1 MPCPH
6 YDIKIVQRSKRQSA
20 VAAAAYQSGDQ
31 LFSEYDQRQK
41 SYSEKQGIVHTEILL
56 PENAPPGYADRNTLW
71 NTVEA
76 VENQWNSQLARRFIM
91 ALPRELSREEQIR
104 LMREYCQAQFVSKGM
119 IADFAIHDM
128 GDGNPHAHILL
139 TLRPMDE
146 QGHWLPKCRKEYV
159 LDEHGQRIK
168 MKNGE
173 WKSRR
178 VNTVDWNEQKYGEIW
193 RHEWEVIQNRYLEAA
208 GRQERVDLRSFERQ
222 NNPHAPQVHLGP
234 SASAMERRG
243 IQTNLGNLNRDIV
256 SANRLF
262 DSIRRVIR
270 DLKNWLAD
278 LSEKIGEQTAQKPEE
293 QNLAEVLSTY
303 MTLRH
308 DGRSDWSKAG
318 QTKAQ
323 VNDLKKMSAAIIFL
337 QSHDITT
344 VQKLGAHLDEARAT
358 ANSLRNQIRSN
369 DRRSSTIDAIIEAA
383 AVVRE
388 LKPLHDQY
396 MKIGWKS
403 KKEKFSGEH
412 ADELQ
417 RFNRALRLLK
427 KYEVTLPLDVKPL
440 QAEQAALKKSSAD
453 LTAQLEA
460 VQASL
465 DELKQVRWCVR
476 QVLPDALPTIIDGKK
491 SVLEQ
496 LESGQRKARLSQE
509 QQRQQAQQRKEMVT
523 VGRGTE
529 KPARAGDASLG

>member
-20 VAAAAYQSGDQ
+20 VAAAAYQSGDR

-56 PENAPPGYADRNTLW
+56 PENAPPEYADRNTLW
-71 NTVEA
+71 NAVEA
-76 VENQWNSQLARRFIM
+76 VESQWNSQLARRFIM

-119 IADFAIHDM
+119 IADFAIHDK

-146 QGHWLPKCRKEYV
+146 HGKWLPKCHKEYV

-193 RHEWEVIQNRYLEAA
+193 RHEWEAMQNRYLEAA
-208 GRQERVDLRSFERQ
+208 GRPERVDLRSFERQ
-222 NNPHAPQVHLGP
+222 DNPHAPQVHLGP

-243 IQTNLGNLNRDIV
+243 VQTNLGNLNREII

-270 DLKNWLAD
+270 DLKNWLTEI
-278 LSEKIGEQTAQKPEE
+278 SEKMKEQSVQEPEE
-293 QNLAEVLSTY
+293 QNLAEVLSAY

-308 DGRSDWSKAG
+308 DGRSDWSRAG

-344 VQKLGAHLDEARAT
+344 VQKLGVHLDEARAT
-358 ANSLRNQIRSN
+358 AGGLRNQIRSN
-369 DRRSSTIDAIIEAA
+369 DRRISTIDAIIEAA
-383 AVVRE
+383 AVVRG

-403 KKEKFSGEH
+403 KKEKFAGEH

-417 RFNRALRLLK
+417 RFNRAFRLLK
-427 KYEVTLPLDVKPL
+427 KYEISLPLDVKPL
-440 QAEQAALKKSSAD
+440 RAEQADLKKNSAE
-453 LTAQLEA
+453 LTAQLET
-460 VQASL
+460 VQSSL

-476 QVLPDALPTIIDGKK
+476 QVLPDALPTIIDGKQ

-496 LESGQRKARLSQE
+496 LEANQRKA
-509 QQRQQAQQRKEMVT
+509 QQAQEQRQTQQRKQN
-523 VGRGTE
+523 
-529 KPARAGDASLG
+529 KDHAQSL

>member
-1 MPCPH
+1 
-6 YDIKIVQRSKRQSA
+6 
-20 VAAAAYQSGDQ
+20 
-31 LFSEYDQRQK
+31 
-41 SYSEKQGIVHTEILL
+41 
-56 PENAPPGYADRNTLW
+56 
-71 NTVEA
+71 
-76 VENQWNSQLARRFIM
+76 
-91 ALPRELSREEQIR
+91 
-104 LMREYCQAQFVSKGM
+104 
-119 IADFAIHDM
+119 
-128 GDGNPHAHILL
+128 
-139 TLRPMDE
+139 
-146 QGHWLPKCRKEYV
+146 
-159 LDEHGQRIK
+159 

-208 GRQERVDLRSFERQ
+208 GRQ
-222 NNPHAPQVHLGP
+222 
-234 SASAMERRG
+234 
-243 IQTNLGNLNRDIV
+243 IV

-293 QNLAEVLSTY
+293 QNLAEVLSAY

-308 DGRSDWSKAG
+308 DGRSDWSRAG

-344 VQKLGAHLDEARAT
+344 IQKLGAHLDEARAM

-369 DRRSSTIDAIIEAA
+369 DRRTSTIDAIIEAA
-383 AVVRE
+383 TVVRE

-403 KKEKFSGEH
+403 KKEKFAGEH

-417 RFNRALRLLK
+417 RFNRAFRLLK

-440 QAEQAALKKSSAD
+440 RIEEIQ
-453 LTAQLEA
+453 
-460 VQASL
+460 
-465 DELKQVRWCVR
+465 RR
-476 QVLPDALPTIIDGKK
+476 PD
-491 SVLEQ
+491 
-496 LESGQRKARLSQE
+496 R
-509 QQRQQAQQRKEMVT
+509 
-523 VGRGTE
+523 
-529 KPARAGDASLG
+529 PA

>member
-20 VAAAAYQSGDQ
+20 VVAAAYQSGDR

-56 PENAPPGYADRNTLW
+56 PENAPPQYADRNTLW
-71 NTVEA
+71 NAVEA
-76 VENQWNSQLARRFIM
+76 VESQWNSQLARRFIM

-119 IADFAIHDM
+119 IADFAIHDK

-139 TLRPMDE
+139 TLRPMDG

-159 LDEHGQRIK
+159 LDENGQRIK

-178 VNTVDWNEQKYGEIW
+178 VNTVDWNDQKYGEIW
-193 RHEWEVIQNRYLEAA
+193 RHEWEVIQNRYLEVA

-256 SANRLF
+256 SANRLL

-270 DLKNWLAD
+270 DLKNWLAEI
-278 LSEKIGEQTAQKPEE
+278 SEKMKEQSVREPEE
-293 QNLAEVLSTY
+293 QNLAEVLSAY

-308 DGRSDWSKAG
+308 DGRSDWSRAG

-344 VQKLGAHLDEARAT
+344 VQKLGAHLDDARAK

-369 DRRSSTIDAIIEAA
+369 DRRISTIDAIIEAA

-403 KKEKFSGEH
+403 KKEKFAGEH
-412 ADELQ
+412 ADELH
-417 RFNRALRLLK
+417 RFNRAFRLLK

-440 QAEQAALKKSSAD
+440 RAEQATLKKSSAD
-453 LTAQLEA
+453 LTSQLEA
-460 VQASL
+460 VQSNL

-476 QVLPDALPTIIDGKK
+476 QVLPDALPTIIDGKQ

-496 LESGQRKARLSQE
+496 LEANQRKA
-509 QQRQQAQQRKEMVT
+509 QQAQEQSQTQQRKQNKDHT
-523 VGRGTE
+523 Q
-529 KPARAGDASLG
+529 SI

>member
-20 VAAAAYQSGDQ
+20 VAAAAYQSGER

-41 SYSEKQGIVHTEILL
+41 YYSGKKEVVHSEILL
-56 PENAPPGYADRNTLW
+56 PDNAPPEYADRCTLW
-71 NTVEA
+71 NAVES
-76 VENQWNSQLARRFIM
+76 VENQWNSQLARRFIV

-104 LMREYCQAQFVSKGM
+104 LMREYCRTQFVSKGM
-119 IADFAIHDM
+119 IADFAIHDK

-139 TLRPMDE
+139 TLRAMDE
-146 QGHWLPKCRKEYV
+146 QGRWLPKCRKEYV

-168 MKNGE
+168 MKNGQ

-178 VNTVDWNEQKYGEIW
+178 VNMVDWNERKYAEVW

-208 GRQERVDLRSFERQ
+208 GRAERVDLRSFERQ
-222 NNPHAPQVHLGP
+222 ENPHAPQVHLGP
-234 SASAMERRG
+234 SASAMERKG
-243 IQTNLGNLNRDIV
+243 VKTNLGTLNRDIV

-262 DSIRRVIR
+262 DSIRRVVR
-270 DLKNWLAD
+270 DLKNWLSEI
-278 LSEKIGEQTAQKPEE
+278 SEKMKEQSVQEPEE
-293 QNLAEVLSTY
+293 QNLAEILSAY
-303 MTLRH
+303 MTFRH
-308 DGRSDWSKAG
+308 DGRSDWSRAG

-323 VNDLKKMSAAIIFL
+323 VNDLKQMSAAIIFL

-344 VQKLGAHLDEARAT
+344 VQKLGAHLDEAKAT
-358 ANSLRNQIRSN
+358 ANGLRNKIRSN
-369 DRRSSTIDAIIEAA
+369 DKRSSTIDAIIEAA
-383 AVVRE
+383 ATVRE

-403 KKEKFSGEH
+403 KKEKFAEEH

-417 RFNRALRLLK
+417 KFNRAFRLLK
-427 KYEVTLPLDVKPL
+427 KFDIALPLDVKL
-440 QAEQAALKKSSAD
+440 LRAEQTALRKSSAE

-476 QVLPDALPTIIDGKK
+476 QVLPDALPTIIGGKQ

-496 LESGQRKARLSQE
+496 IEANQRKVHQAQE
-509 QQRQQAQQRKEMVT
+509 QRQTQQRKRDREH
-523 VGRGTE
+523 
-529 KPARAGDASLG
+529 

>member
-20 VAAAAYQSGDQ
+20 VAAAAYQSGDR

-41 SYSEKQGIVHTEILL
+41 YYSGKKEVVHSEILL
-56 PENAPPGYADRNTLW
+56 PDNAPPEYADRNTLW
-71 NTVEA
+71 NAVEA
-76 VENQWNSQLARRFIM
+76 VECQWNSQLARRVIM
-91 ALPRELSREEQIR
+91 ALPRELSRDEQVQ
-104 LMREYCQAQFVSKGM
+104 LMREYCQSQFVAKGM
-119 IADFAIHDM
+119 IADFAIHDK
-128 GDGNPHAHILL
+128 GDGNPHAHVLL

-146 QGHWLPKCRKEYV
+146 RGKWLPKCHKEYV
-159 LDEHGQRIK
+159 LDENGQRIK

-193 RHEWEVIQNRYLEAA
+193 RHEWEVTQNRFLEAA
-208 GRQERVDLRSFERQ
+208 GRPERVDLRSFERQ
-222 NNPHAPQVHLGP
+222 DNPHAPQIHLGP

-243 IQTNLGNLNRDIV
+243 VKTNLGNLNRDIV
-256 SANRLF
+256 AANRLF

-270 DLKNWLAD
+270 DLKNWL
-278 LSEKIGEQTAQKPEE
+278 SEISEEMKEQSVQEPEE
-293 QNLAEVLSTY
+293 QNLAEVLSAY
-303 MTLRH
+303 MSLRH
-308 DGRSDWSKAG
+308 EGRSDWSRAG
-318 QTKAQ
+318 QTKAK
-323 VNDLKKMSAAIIFL
+323 VNDLKKMSVAVIFL

-358 ANSLRNQIRSN
+358 ANGLRNKIRSN
-369 DRRSSTIDAIIEAA
+369 DKRSSTIDAIIEAA

-388 LKPLHDQY
+388 LKPLHNQY
-396 MKIGWKS
+396 LKIGWKS
-403 KKEKFSGEH
+403 KKEKFAAEH

-417 RFNRALRLLK
+417 KFNRAFRLLK

-440 QAEQAALKKSSAD
+440 RAEQAALKKSSAG
-453 LTAQLEA
+453 LTDQLEA
-460 VQASL
+460 VQANL

-476 QVLPDALPTIIDGKK
+476 QVLPDALPTIIDGKQ

-496 LESGQRKARLSQE
+496 LEANQLKAHQAQE
-509 QQRQQAQQRKEMVT
+509 QRRTQQRKQDMEH
-523 VGRGTE
+523 
-529 KPARAGDASLG
+529 